1 MKIYFIRHGESQAN
15 ISKAYNSRN
24 NSIHSLTEKGVLQI
38 ENCAEELKNIKFD
51 AFYSSGLLRARES
64 AAIICEKAGVNFEID
79 FNIRE
84 IDMGIYEGKAGDYV
98 DRTYR
103 QLLSNWIVEDEKTAK
118 ISKGENYN
126 SVIKRF
132 ENFILKLE
140 AKGIS
145 SNSEINVAVLSH
157 AGFIRTVVPAITEN
171 LPKGY
176 TYFNKIKNGAVAVV
190 DLSKKVCLKWGEEE
204 FCKKN

>member
-38 ENCAEELKNIKFD
+38 EKCAEKLKNIKFD
-51 AFYSSGLLRARES
+51 IFYSSELLRARES
-64 AAIICEKAGVNFEID
+64 AAIIAKKVGVNFEID
-79 FNIRE
+79 SNIRE

-103 QLLSNWIVEDEKTAK
+103 ELLFNWIVESEKTAK
-118 ISKGENYN
+118 ISEGENCN

-132 ENFILKLE
+132 DKFMLKLE
-140 AKGIS
+140 EKGIS
-145 SNSEINVAVLSH
+145 SNSEINMAVLSH
-157 AGFIRTVVPAITEN
+157 AGFIRTVVPEITEN

-176 TYFNKIKNGAVAVV
+176 TYFNKIKNGEVAVV
-190 DLSKKVCLKWGEEE
+190 DLLKRVCLKWGEEE
-204 FCKKN
+204 FYKEN